1 MHRVETSALTRTL
14 EGTKAHGRRGHRHA
28 GNGGWVSR
36 TQTRSKASRS
46 TIGTIRCR
54 SNDEGAT
61 AHGDVSTAAAGG
73 TSSKGVNRVAGMAR
87 RFRTNASFTSVE
99 SGRSGRRDAETLRT
113 PAGSRMQQAWKP
125 TCGANRPCGE
135 KPRGRTVRVSLV
147 AGSMFFG
154 TRTHVGD
161 VGGGAHCFE
170 RISREAGDGSAGNCD
185 DIASDRFGRSEDE
198 AKDHEG
204 LSQLLSQ
211 AMTESPCREDPG
223 DPTGN
228 GERSR
233 GEQQRPTSCYR
244 ARWTESSD
252 LETRRPG
259 PTVS

>member
-1 MHRVETSALTRTL
+1 MDSAERTGGSAGNSEAVPAERERRADAEMHRVETCALARTL

-36 TQTRSKASRS
+36 TQTRSNASRS

-125 TCGANRPCGE
+125 TCGVNRRGGA
-135 KPRGRTVRVSLV
+135 KPRGRTV
-147 AGSMFFG
+147 
-154 TRTHVGD
+154 
-161 VGGGAHCFE
+161 
-170 RISREAGDGSAGNCD
+170 GSAWSL
-185 DIASDRFGRSEDE
+185 ALTR
-198 AKDHEG
+198 EG
-204 LSQLLSQ
+204 
-211 AMTESPCREDPG
+211 ADACR
-223 DPTGN
+223 
-228 GERSR
+228 
-233 GEQQRPTSCYR
+233 
-244 ARWTESSD
+244 
-252 LETRRPG
+252 
-259 PTVS
+259 